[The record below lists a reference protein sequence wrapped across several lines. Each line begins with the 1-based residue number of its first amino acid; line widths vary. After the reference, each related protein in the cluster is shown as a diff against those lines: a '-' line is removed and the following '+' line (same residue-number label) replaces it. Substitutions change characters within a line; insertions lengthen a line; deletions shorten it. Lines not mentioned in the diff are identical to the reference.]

1 MKPRQ
6 PWPVLCGENKRLFSP
21 VCVGAPL
28 PFHLSSLQMF
38 VVGLTLS
45 NSVLFPLAFKPNF
58 IMVTSTNLVP
68 RDGFVLVNSVWNKS
82 GFETNDVSFY
92 HRLHPATV
100 ARSYFMS
107 WIHFSVLFD
116 VRLKFGFLL
125 WPIYRRNGPLLF
137 TFGVTHRQHLP
148 SINCSSLPHQ
158 QAILPAEEPSDLMEL
173 SGSITLLVHLPLTQ
187 RTLLFTAL
195 LLFTF
200 LILGPPTLCSLLLI
214 SMISPCFFSPSFPFI
229 YTA

>member
-28 PFHLSSLQMF
+28 PFHLSSSQMF

-45 NSVLFPLAFKPNF
+45 NSVLFPLAFKPNS

-68 RDGFVLVNSVWNKS
+68 RDGFVLGNSVWNKS

-100 ARSYFMS
+100 GRSYFMS

-116 VRLKFGFLL
+116 VRLTFGFVL

-137 TFGVTHRQHLP
+137 TFGVTHH
-148 SINCSSLPHQ
+148 SIC
-158 QAILPAEEPSDLMEL
+158 PASTARPYPINRPIFQLKN
-173 SGSITLLVHLPLTQ
+173 PLT
-187 RTLLFTAL
+187 
-195 LLFTF
+195 
-200 LILGPPTLCSLLLI
+200 
-214 SMISPCFFSPSFPFI
+214 
-229 YTA
+229 